1 MIATA
6 PLVLSVHASL
16 PVRSVAE
23 LVAYARAN
31 PSRVNHGSAGTATA
45 PHLAGELFN
54 IMAGTQMEHVPYRG
68 SGPAVTAHVANEV
81 SVSFSPLNSIEGF
94 VRDGQL
100 RVLAVLGATRYEG
113 LPNVPTMAESGYP
126 GYEVDLWYAM
136 LAPSGTPAP
145 IVQRINA
152 DLNRVI
158 SDPPMRAA
166 MIQRGFIPAP
176 GPPEALGAII
186 AADLA
191 RWKTVTDRVE
201 IKLD

>member
-1 MIATA
+1 MSWDI
-6 PLVLSVHASL
+6 
-16 PVRSVAE
+16 
-23 LVAYARAN
+23 Y
-31 PSRVNHGSAGTATA
+31 
-45 PHLAGELFN
+45 
-54 IMAGTQMEHVPYRG
+54 IQ
-68 SGPAVTAHVANEV
+68 
-81 SVSFSPLNSIEGF
+81 
-94 VRDGQL
+94 D
-100 RVLAVLGATRYEG
+100 

-136 LAPSGTPAP
+136 LAPAGTPAP

-152 DLNRVI
+152 DLNRLI
-158 SDPPMRAA
+158 SDPAMRAA

-176 GPPEALGAII
+176 GPPEALGTII